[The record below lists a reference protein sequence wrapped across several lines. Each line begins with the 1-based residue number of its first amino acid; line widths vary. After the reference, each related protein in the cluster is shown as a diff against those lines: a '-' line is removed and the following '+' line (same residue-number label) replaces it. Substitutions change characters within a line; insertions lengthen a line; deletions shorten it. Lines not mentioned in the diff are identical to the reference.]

1 MDEDIFDMND
11 PEMQALA
18 REAQGV
24 RMNVVYVQQPPT
36 AIAAT
41 QDSKQVDLVPDA
53 LVDTMLATMNVEKP
67 KATRKPR
74 PWLLSTHKTLV
85 HYGMIYY
92 EGIDFSF
99 DSYDRARKRNM
110 AAEWKR
116 VFYNIIVPNAII
128 AARRGCDVSADE
140 ALYALD
146 FAMCVRRNQG
156 DTMDWEYFKKNNEEC
171 KKLHR
176 RFDFY
181 VNGVGL
187 SKGGKKYRVPES
199 KVFSLDDYVNK
210 KIRKFMDNPP
220 VFDYSFS
227 PKLREILALF
237 AERREIG
244 SMTRRELCS
253 RFGIQAKTAA
263 MFMKWIR
270 ERRESGKPD
279 CDYGVSY

>member
-1 MDEDIFDMND
+1 MDDDVFNLNNYPELLALSRED
-11 PEMQALA
+11 QGA
-18 REAQGV
+18 RVNAA
-24 RMNVVYVQQPPT
+24 YAQQPP
-36 AIAAT
+36 AT
-41 QDSKQVDLVPDA
+41 QDSKQVDMVPDD
-53 LVDTMLATMNVEKP
+53 LVDRMLATMHVDKP
-67 KATRKPR
+67 KATRRPR

-85 HYGMIYY
+85 HYGMVYY

-128 AARRGCDVSADE
+128 ATRRGCEVSADE

-146 FAMCVRRNQG
+146 FAMCVRRNPG
-156 DTMDWEYFKKNNEEC
+156 DAIDWEHFKKSNEEC

-187 SKGGKKYRVPES
+187 SRGGKKYMVPES
-199 KVFSLDDYVNK
+199 RVFSLDDYVNK

-220 VFDYSFS
+220 AFDYSSS
-227 PKLREILALF
+227 PKLREIIELF
-237 AERREIG
+237 DKRREIG
-244 SMTRRELCS
+244 SMTQRELCS
-253 RFGIQAKTAA
+253 RFGIQKKTATA
-263 MFMKWIR
+263 FKQWIR
-270 ERRESGKPD
+270 ERRESGRPD
-279 CDYGVSY
+279 SEYGVSY